1 MAATITPRSA
11 PKVNVLGVLAIV
23 TLETS
28 LLLASVI
35 WRLEHP
41 PTYILS
47 FDPSINLV
55 LYAILSLPFAL
66 GTIAIGGGA
75 WWLAHRQT
83 TPLDSQGQL

>member
-23 TLETS
+23 TLEAS
-28 LLLASVI
+28 LLLASVF

-47 FDPSINLV
+47 FNPSMNLV
-55 LYAILSLPFAL
+55 LYAVLSLPFAL

-75 WWLAHRQT
+75 WWLTHRRT
-83 TPLDSQGQL
+83 GPLDSQRQL